1 MESPLPGEKNGE
13 RTGRMY
19 YIVVRDAEETNLSVP
34 SLSQLKKGP
43 KYLSLN
49 LIFLNFI

>member
-19 YIVVRDAEETNLSVP
+19 YIVVRDAEETNLSEP

-43 KYLSLN
+43 KY
-49 LIFLNFI
+49 